1 MGIEATNSELPIIIY
16 RLDLYEKR
24 LQGLENKVIGLS
36 EGFVG
41 VKTELSN
48 VAKNEGKTSGAISG
62 VVTGVII
69 GVITYMV
76 QAMK

>member
-1 MGIEATNSELPIIIY
+1 MIDGILA
-16 RLDLYEKR
+16 
-24 LQGLENKVIGLS
+24 IGLS

-41 VKTELSN
+41 VKSELSN

-76 QAMK
+76 QTMK